1 MMGSPTPDR
10 SGVTGVGQAG
20 FVKRHGLYTPEQA
33 GDAATVASEIYERG
47 LRTVRLTVVDQ
58 HGHPRSKSLAP
69 EVAVAAMSNGLDFS
83 GAIYS
88 LDSGNQVFVP
98 AFAAGGGFG
107 IDEFTGFP
115 DIVLVPDP
123 STFRILP
130 WADRTGWMLCDTYFS
145 NGQPMPL
152 DGRGL
157 MRRMLSQL
165 ADAGYDYL
173 AGIEVEYYIVKVD
186 SDHLTPENAGFTPP
200 PPAVSV
206 WERGYQYLSEV
217 RLDSVASTLEA
228 IRDGLSA
235 VGIAPRSMEDEW
247 GPGQMEFSFSP
258 IGGLA
263 AADAV
268 VLFRSAVKQICQ
280 RRGLLAS
287 FMCRPGL
294 PNFFSSGWHLHESLI
309 SRQDGTNAFAS
320 TDDWLSQTG
329 RQFVAGLIEHSM
341 PMTVFA
347 TPTVNGYKRY
357 RPYSFAPDRVCW
369 ALENRGALVRVQ
381 GAPADTNSHV
391 EMRMG
396 EPAANPYL
404 YMAANIAAGLDG
416 MRRKLEPPAPVEADP
431 YSAEAVPLPTSLA
444 GAVAALAQDG
454 FFRKAFGDTL
464 VDYLLQMKRAEL
476 ARHDAAVAENPPPE
490 GQDVSDWEL
499 REYFEFY

>member
-1 MMGSPTPDR
+1 VGTNGNGSRPNVD
-10 SGVTGVGQAG
+10 GVGQPG
-20 FVKRHGLYTPEQA
+20 FVARHGLYSDEQA
-33 GDAATVASEIYERG
+33 AAAQAVIARIRELD
-47 LRTVRLTVVDQ
+47 LRTVRLVVVDQ
-58 HGHPRSKSLAP
+58 HGIPRGKALSP
-69 EVAVAAMSNGLDFS
+69 DVAVAAMANGLDFS

-88 LDSGNQVFVP
+88 LDTGNQVFVP

-115 DIVLVPDP
+115 DVVLVPDAT
-123 STFRILP
+123 SFRILP
-130 WADRTGWMLCDTYFS
+130 WADRTGWMLCDVYFS

-157 MRRMLSQL
+157 MRRALGEL
-165 ADAGYDYL
+165 GDAGYDFL
-173 AGIEVEYYIVKVD
+173 AGIEVEYYIVKLD
-186 SDHLTPENAGFTPP
+186 TDRITPENAGFTPA
-200 PPAVSV
+200 PPAVSIFQ
-206 WERGYQYLSEV
+206 RGYQYLSEV
-217 RLDSVASTLEA
+217 RLDSVAGTLEV
-228 IRDGLSA
+228 IRDGLAA
-235 VGIAPRSMEDEW
+235 VGLHPRSMEDEW

-268 VLFRSAVKQICQ
+268 VLFRSAVKQMCQ
-280 RRGLLAS
+280 RRGLLAT
-287 FMCRPGL
+287 FMCRPAL

-309 SRQDGTNAFAS
+309 SRQDGRNVFAS
-320 TDDWLSQTG
+320 QDESLSATG
-329 RQFVAGLIEHSM
+329 RQFVAGLLEHAM

-369 ALENRGALVRVQ
+369 AVENRGALIRVQ
-381 GAPADTNSHV
+381 GAPGDANSHV
-391 EMRMG
+391 ENRMG

-416 MRRKLEPPAPVEADP
+416 IRHQQEPPPPVDADP
-431 YSAEAVPLPTSLA
+431 YATENPMLPTSLA
-444 GAVAALAQDG
+444 GAVSALERDG
-454 FFRKAFGDTL
+454 FFRKAFGDTI

-476 ARHDAAVAENPPPE
+476 ARYDAAIAEYPPE
-490 GQDVSDWEL
+490 QGQDVSDWEM

>member
-1 MMGSPTPDR
+1 MTSSFPAD
-10 SGVTGVGQAG
+10 VDGVGQPG
-20 FVKRHGLYTPEQA
+20 FVARYGLYTAEQA
-33 GDAATVASEIYERG
+33 AAAEALADQIRTLG
-47 LRTVRLTVVDQ
+47 LRTVRLIVVDQ
-58 HGHPRSKSLAP
+58 HGVPRGKALSP
-69 EVAVAAMSNGLDFS
+69 DVAIAAMTNGLDFS

-123 STFRILP
+123 ATFRILP

-157 MRRMLSQL
+157 MRRMLGEL
-165 ADAGYDYL
+165 GEAGYDYL

-186 SDHLTPENAGFTPP
+186 SDHLTPANAGFTPP
-200 PPAVSV
+200 APPVSI
-206 WERGYQYLSEV
+206 WQRGYQYLSEV
-217 RLDSVASTLEA
+217 RLDSVADTLEA
-228 IRDGLSA
+228 IRDGLAA
-235 VGIAPRSMEDEW
+235 VGLPPRSMEDEW

-280 RRGLLAS
+280 RRGLLAT

-309 SRQDGTNAFAS
+309 SRQEGTNAFAS
-320 TDDWLSQTG
+320 EDDWLSATG
-329 RQFVAGLIEHSM
+329 RRFVAGLLEHSM
-341 PMTVFA
+341 PMAMFA

-369 ALENRGALVRVQ
+369 ALENRGALIRVQ
-381 GAPADTNSHV
+381 GAPGDTNSHV

-416 MRRKLEPPAPVEADP
+416 MRRQLDPPPPVEADP
-431 YSAEAVPLPTSLA
+431 YATQNPMLPASLGDA
-444 GAVAALAQDG
+444 IAALEKDG
-454 FFRKAFGDTL
+454 FYRKAFGETL
-464 VDYLLQMKRAEL
+464 VDYLLQMKRSEFG
-476 ARHDAAVAENPPPE
+476 RYEAAVAENPLQE
-490 GQDVSDWEL
+490 GQDVSEWEM

>member
-1 MMGSPTPDR
+1 MTSSFPANVD
-10 SGVTGVGQAG
+10 GVGQPG
-20 FVKRHGLYTPEQA
+20 FVARYGLYTPEQA
-33 GDAATVASEIYERG
+33 AAAEALADQIRAEG
-47 LRTVRLTVVDQ
+47 LRTVRLIVVDQ
-58 HGHPRSKSLAP
+58 HGMPRGKALSP
-69 EVAVAAMSNGLDFS
+69 EVAIAAMRNGLDFS

-130 WADRTGWMLCDTYFS
+130 WADSTGWMLCDTYFS

-157 MRRMLSQL
+157 MRRMLNQL
-165 ADAGYDYL
+165 GDAGFDYL

-186 SDHLTPENAGFTPP
+186 SDHVAPENAGFTAPP
-200 PPAVSV
+200 PPVSV
-206 WERGYQYLSEV
+206 WQRGYQYLSEV

-228 IRDGLSA
+228 IRDGLAA
-235 VGIAPRSMEDEW
+235 VGMPPRSMEDEW

-268 VLFRSAVKQICQ
+268 VLFRSAVKQMCQ

-320 TDDWLSQTG
+320 TSDWLSQTG

-381 GAPADTNSHV
+381 GAPGDTNSHV

-416 MRRKLEPPAPVEADP
+416 MRRATRPAAAGRGRPVR
-431 YSAEAVPLPTSLA
+431 LA
-444 GAVAALAQDG
+444 APDAPD
-454 FFRKAFGDTL
+454 
-464 VDYLLQMKRAEL
+464 L
-476 ARHDAAVAENPPPE
+476 ARRRHRRAGEGHVLPRGVRRHPGRLPAADEEVGERQVR
-490 GQDVSDWEL
+490 GRD
-499 REYFEFY
+499 RR

>member
-1 MMGSPTPDR
+1 MTSSFPANVD
-10 SGVTGVGQAG
+10 GVGQPG
-20 FVKRHGLYTPEQA
+20 FVARYGLYSQEQA
-33 GDAATVASEIYERG
+33 AAADALADQIRAEG
-47 LRTVRLTVVDQ
+47 LRTVRLIVVDQ
-58 HGHPRSKSLAP
+58 HGMPRGKALAP
-69 EVAVAAMSNGLDFS
+69 EVAIAAMRNGLDFS

-130 WADRTGWMLCDTYFS
+130 WADNTGWMLCDTYFS

-157 MRRMLSQL
+157 MRRMLNQL
-165 ADAGYDYL
+165 GDAGFDYL

-186 SDHLTPENAGFTPP
+186 SDHVAPENAGFTAPP
-200 PPAVSV
+200 PPVSV
-206 WERGYQYLSEV
+206 WQRGYQYLSEV

-228 IRDGLSA
+228 IRDGLAA
-235 VGIAPRSMEDEW
+235 VGIPPRSMEDEW

-268 VLFRSAVKQICQ
+268 VLFRSAVKQMCQ

-320 TDDWLSQTG
+320 TSDWLSQTG

-381 GAPADTNSHV
+381 GAPGDTNSHV

-416 MRRKLEPPAPVEADP
+416 MRRELAPPPPVEADP
-431 YSAEAVPLPTSLA
+431 YATENTPLPASLA
-444 GAVAALAQDG
+444 DAIGALEQDS

-464 VDYLLQMKRAEL
+464 VDYLLQMKRSEV
-476 ARHDAAVAENPPPE
+476 ARYEAAIAENPPPD
-490 GQDVSDWEL
+490 GQDVSDWEMH
-499 REYFEFY
+499 EYFEFF